1 MKKILLFFLILTSLS
16 YSAQETLSID
26 EALDR
31 VGNDRGSY
39 EFKKFQNS
47 QEGTNIKIKDNKL
60 GDFNGVTLSSGY
72 NISENNLEDRP
83 RKYDR
88 TFQNKATYGPFF
100 VNYNYVQS
108 ERSYVSFGAGIF
120 IILLSLFSWKIVSF
134 VLARFSAPR
143 KYTRVVGWR
152 LMGALVTYA
161 LLVEAS
167 NLFHYFDLSDA
178 ALATLENILSAV
190 CSLFV
195 SGIFA
200 GVFCLVGGVWTDL
213 CLASS
218 NF

>member
-1 MKKILLFFLILTSLS
+1 M
-16 YSAQETLSID
+16 
-26 EALDR
+26 
-31 VGNDRGSY
+31 
-39 EFKKFQNS
+39 
-47 QEGTNIKIKDNKL
+47 
-60 GDFNGVTLSSGY
+60 DF
-72 NISENNLEDRP
+72 
-83 RKYDR
+83 
-88 TFQNKATYGPFF
+88 
-100 VNYNYVQS
+100 
-108 ERSYVSFGAGIF
+108 SYVSFGAGIF

-200 GVFCLVGGVWTDL
+200 GVCRLVGVWERSSQNQTLLGPLSQAGGIVCWTVGGLVALGYLLRKRSLGGTYCGRSFSCSGDARIQRPSFGVNGFYTN
-213 CLASS
+213 AS
-218 NF
+218 